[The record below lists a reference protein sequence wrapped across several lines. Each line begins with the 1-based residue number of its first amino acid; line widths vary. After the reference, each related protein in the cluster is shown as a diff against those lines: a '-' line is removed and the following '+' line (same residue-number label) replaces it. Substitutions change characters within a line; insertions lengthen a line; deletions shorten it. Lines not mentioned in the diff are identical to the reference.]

1 MEYTVNDLASKCR
14 SKIEFYNILSR
25 DGNIYLPPS
34 QDANKKYL
42 RSIMTGDKK
51 YLTWD
56 KVTVIK
62 VPQYEGLTVKDILKF
77 TKQNVDILNYIPEY
91 KYDKDPNRE
100 WICNVV
106 NSLVPL
112 EFQEFVNIKVDQRKE
127 SIVKSQNLG
136 TNVLPEFV
144 SIFKSSNSV
153 SLQKGK
159 SHFLIRNPKETKQ
172 QMRLKEIEEEKVTT
186 DRKLNACIKKLDEF
200 ASKIKELEEKQTDYD
215 ENIEKLAKL
224 YELGVIDDQGN
235 FINDKME

>member
-1 MEYTVNDLASKCR
+1 MDLQCCQLFGPIR
-14 SKIEFYNILSR
+14 VSR
-25 DGNIYLPPS
+25 
-34 QDANKKYL
+34 
-42 RSIMTGDKK
+42 
-51 YLTWD
+51 
-56 KVTVIK
+56 V
-62 VPQYEGLTVKDILKF
+62 
-77 TKQNVDILNYIPEY
+77 
-91 KYDKDPNRE
+91 
-100 WICNVV
+100 CH
-106 NSLVPL
+106 
-112 EFQEFVNIKVDQRKE
+112 IKVDQRKE
-127 SIVKSQNLG
+127 SIIKSQNLG

-144 SIFKSSNSV
+144 NIFKSSNSV